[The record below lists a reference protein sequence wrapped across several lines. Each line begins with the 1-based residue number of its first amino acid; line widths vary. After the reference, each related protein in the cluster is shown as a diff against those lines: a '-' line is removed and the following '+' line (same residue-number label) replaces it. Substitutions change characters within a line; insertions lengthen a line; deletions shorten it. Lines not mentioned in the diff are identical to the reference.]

1 MRRER
6 ALGDE
11 RSIAGGLGM
20 PITRALMMLA
30 AHSARGPRA
39 SPAHARGSCSRGL
52 WWKRGRCGGEGR
64 ACGVARSEWDG
75 QLGDGRVG
83 EPEGSGNGGEE
94 REGQDELG
102 EEADQAHPTNRCNHN
117 LYYSASLRRLS
128 DPPRVRMHIR

>member
-1 MRRER
+1 VV
-6 ALGDE
+6 
-11 RSIAGGLGM
+11 
-20 PITRALMMLA
+20 
-30 AHSARGPRA
+30 RG
-39 SPAHARGSCSRGL
+39 
-52 WWKRGRCGGEGR
+52 GRCGGAGRACGGAGRACGGAGR

-94 REGQDELG
+94 RESQDELD

-128 DPPRVRMHIR
+128 GPRVRMHLR